1 MSFYWIIFQKK
12 ECFKMNLT
20 SFLIRR
26 AFMVIPLLVGVVFF
40 TFMLVRVG
48 GLDPVGLLA
57 GPTATAE
64 EFTMIRAELG
74 LDQPLWK
81 QFLIYAGNV
90 IQGDLGESWLSN
102 RPVLDDIAARA
113 VISLELLFWGV
124 GIGTFV
130 GVPIGLRAAFNPN
143 GRFDQSARI
152 LSLFGFSIPT
162 YWLGL
167 VMLFVFFYL
176 LRWAPPGMGR
186 ISLMMSSPDFVTGSY
201 FIDSLVA
208 GDWKAAH
215 SSLSHLILPVTCLAI
230 VSAAPIIKQTRAIA
244 LEVLSSDAVRY
255 ARACGLKPKTVRK
268 IVFRNSATP
277 VLTFIGTE
285 ITGLVGTMSLIE
297 YVFAWGGLGQYGL
310 NAIVR
315 GDFTAVQGYVL
326 VLALFSVLVFLI
338 VDIVV
343 AMIEPR
349 IELN

>member
-1 MSFYWIIFQKK
+1 
-12 ECFKMNLT
+12 
-20 SFLIRR
+20 
-26 AFMVIPLLVGVVFF
+26 MVIPLLVGVMVL
-40 TFMLVRVG
+40 TFMLVRIG

-64 EFTMIRAELG
+64 EFEIITKELG

-81 QFLIYAGNV
+81 QFLIYAQNV
-90 IQGDLGESWLSN
+90 AQGDLGESWLSN
-102 RPVLDDIAARA
+102 RPVLDDIAARS
-113 VISLELLFWGV
+113 VVSLELLFWGI
-124 GIGTFV
+124 GIGTFI

-152 LSLFGFSIPT
+152 LSLLGFSIPT

-176 LRWAPPGMGR
+176 LGWAPPGMGR
-186 ISLMMSSPDFVTGSY
+186 ISLMVSPPDFVTGSY
-201 FIDSLVA
+201 LIDSLLSSN
-208 GDWKAAH
+208 WRAAH
-215 SSLSHLILPVTCLAI
+215 SSLSHLVLPVICLAI

-244 LEVLSSDAVRY
+244 LEVISSDAVRY
-255 ARACGLKPKTVRK
+255 ARACGLKAKTVRQ

-277 VLTFIGTE
+277 VLTFVGTE

-326 VLALFSVLVFLI
+326 VLALFSVLIFLI

-343 AMIEPR
+343 ALIEPR
-349 IELN
+349 VELN

>member
-1 MSFYWIIFQKK
+1 
-12 ECFKMNLT
+12 
-20 SFLIRR
+20 
-26 AFMVIPLLVGVVFF
+26 MVIPLLVGVMVL
-40 TFMLVRVG
+40 TFMLVRIG

-64 EFTMIRAELG
+64 EFEIITKELG

-81 QFLIYAGNV
+81 QFLIYAQNV
-90 IQGDLGESWLSN
+90 AQGDLGESWLSN
-102 RPVLDDIAARA
+102 RPVLDDIAARS
-113 VISLELLFWGV
+113 VVSLELLFWGI
-124 GIGTFV
+124 GIGTFI
-130 GVPIGLRAAFNPN
+130 GVPIGLRAAFKPN

-152 LSLFGFSIPT
+152 LSLLGFSIPT

-176 LRWAPPGMGR
+176 LGWAPPGMGR
-186 ISLMMSSPDFVTGSY
+186 ISLMVSPPDFVTGSY
-201 FIDSLVA
+201 LIDSLLSSN
-208 GDWKAAH
+208 WRAAH
-215 SSLSHLILPVTCLAI
+215 SSLSHLVLPVICLAI

-244 LEVLSSDAVRY
+244 LEVISSDAVRY
-255 ARACGLKPKTVRK
+255 ARACGLKAKTVRQ

-277 VLTFIGTE
+277 VLTFVGTE

-326 VLALFSVLVFLI
+326 VLALFSVLIFLI

-343 AMIEPR
+343 ALIEPR
-349 IELN
+349 VELN

>member
-1 MSFYWIIFQKK
+1 MNFSQFIF
-12 ECFKMNLT
+12 
-20 SFLIRR
+20 RR
-26 AFMVIPLLVGVVFF
+26 TLMVIPLLVGVVFL

-64 EFTMIRAELG
+64 EFDMIRKELG

-90 IQGDLGESWLSN
+90 VQGDLGESWLSN
-102 RPVLDDIAARA
+102 RPVLEDISSRSL
-113 VISLELLFWGV
+113 ISLELLFWG
-124 GIGTFV
+124 IGLGTLI
-130 GVPIGLRAAFNPN
+130 GVPLGLRAAFNPN
-143 GRFDQSARI
+143 GRFDQTTRVM
-152 LSLFGFSIPT
+152 SLLGFSIPT

-176 LRWAPPGMGR
+176 LKLGSSATIPQILLRWAPPGMGR
-186 ISLMMSSPDFVTGSY
+186 ISLMVSPPDFITGSY
-201 FIDSLVA
+201 LIDSLLTA
-208 GDWKAAH
+208 NWRAAH
-215 SSLSHLILPVTCLAI
+215 SAFAHLILPVVCLAI

-244 LEVLSSDAVRY
+244 LEVIASDSVRY
-255 ARACGLKPKTVRK
+255 ARACGLKTKTVRD

-277 VLTFIGTE
+277 IITFVGTE

-326 VLALFSVLVFLI
+326 TLALFSVLVFLV
-338 VDIVV
+338 VDIII
-343 AMIEPR
+343 AIIEPR
-349 IELN
+349 SELT

>member
-1 MSFYWIIFQKK
+1 
-12 ECFKMNLT
+12 
-20 SFLIRR
+20 
-26 AFMVIPLLVGVVFF
+26 MVIPLLVGVMFL
-40 TFMLVRVG
+40 TFMLVRIG

-64 EFTMIRAELG
+64 EFEIITEELG

-81 QFLIYAGNV
+81 QFLIYAQNV
-90 IQGDLGESWLSN
+90 AQGDLGESWLSN
-102 RPVLDDIAARA
+102 RPVLDDIAARS
-113 VISLELLFWGV
+113 VVSLELLFWGI
-124 GIGTFV
+124 GIGTFI
-130 GVPIGLRAAFNPN
+130 GVPIGLRAAFKPN

-152 LSLFGFSIPT
+152 LSLLGFSIPT

-176 LRWAPPGMGR
+176 LGWAPPGMGR
-186 ISLMMSSPDFVTGSY
+186 ISLMVSPPDFVTGSY
-201 FIDSLVA
+201 LIDSLLSSN
-208 GDWKAAH
+208 WSAAH
-215 SSLSHLILPVTCLAI
+215 SSLSHLILPVICLAI

-244 LEVLSSDAVRY
+244 LEVISSDAVRY
-255 ARACGLKPKTVRK
+255 ARACGLKAKTVRQ

-277 VLTFIGTE
+277 VLTFVGTE

-326 VLALFSVLVFLI
+326 VLALFSVLIFLI

-343 AMIEPR
+343 ALIEPR
-349 IELN
+349 VELN

>member
-1 MSFYWIIFQKK
+1 
-12 ECFKMNLT
+12 
-20 SFLIRR
+20 
-26 AFMVIPLLVGVVFF
+26 MVIPLLVGVMFL
-40 TFMLVRVG
+40 TFMLVRIG

-64 EFTMIRAELG
+64 EFEIITEELG

-81 QFLIYAGNV
+81 QFLIYAQNV
-90 IQGDLGESWLSN
+90 AQGDLGESWLSN
-102 RPVLDDIAARA
+102 RPVLDDIAARS
-113 VISLELLFWGV
+113 VVSLELLFWGI
-124 GIGTFV
+124 GIGTFI
-130 GVPIGLRAAFNPN
+130 GVPIGLRAAFKPN
-143 GRFDQSARI
+143 GRFDQSTRI
-152 LSLFGFSIPT
+152 LSLLGFSIPT

-186 ISLMMSSPDFVTGSY
+186 ISLMVSPPDFVTGSY
-201 FIDSLVA
+201 LIDSLLSSN
-208 GDWKAAH
+208 WRAAY
-215 SSLSHLILPVTCLAI
+215 SSLSHLILPVICLAI

-244 LEVLSSDAVRY
+244 LEVISSDAVRY
-255 ARACGLKPKTVRK
+255 ARACGLKAKTVRQ

-277 VLTFIGTE
+277 VLTFVGTE

-326 VLALFSVLVFLI
+326 VLALFSVLIFLI

-343 AMIEPR
+343 ALIEPR
-349 IELN
+349 VELN